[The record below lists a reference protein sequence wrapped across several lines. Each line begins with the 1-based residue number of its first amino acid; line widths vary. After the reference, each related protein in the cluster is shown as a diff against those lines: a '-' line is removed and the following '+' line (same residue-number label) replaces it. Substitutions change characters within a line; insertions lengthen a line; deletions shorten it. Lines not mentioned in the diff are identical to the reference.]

1 MDGSGAIFLGLAAYL
16 VATISPGPAT
26 LAIMATAAHRG
37 RHAGLQLASGV
48 ICGSMFWGV
57 WAAFGLATVMSK
69 LAGAF
74 MVLKA
79 VGGLYLLWLA
89 FKAMRSAFSPDLD
102 FSPRKIEGSK
112 SFVLQGLAIHLTNP
126 KAVLAWV
133 AILSVGVQ
141 PGSPL
146 WQTVVMFAGCVLLGI
161 TVFFGYALLFS
172 TQRAQALY
180 LAARRPI
187 DAVVGVLFGA
197 AGLKL
202 VLDGRTAG

>member
-1 MDGSGAIFLGLAAYL
+1 
-16 VATISPGPAT
+16 
-26 LAIMATAAHRG
+26 
-37 RHAGLQLASGV
+37 
-48 ICGSMFWGV
+48 FWGV
-57 WAAFGLATVMSK
+57 WAAFGLATVMSRF
-69 LAGAF
+69 AGAF
-74 MVLKA
+74 MVLQA
-79 VGGLYLLWLA
+79 VAGLYLLWLA
-89 FKAMRSAFSPDLD
+89 FKAMRSAFTPDMDL
-102 FSPRKIEGSK
+102 SARKIEGSK

-161 TVFFGYALLFS
+161 TVFCGYALLFS
-172 TQRAQALY
+172 TQRAQTLY

-187 DAVVGVLFGA
+187 DAGVGVLFGT